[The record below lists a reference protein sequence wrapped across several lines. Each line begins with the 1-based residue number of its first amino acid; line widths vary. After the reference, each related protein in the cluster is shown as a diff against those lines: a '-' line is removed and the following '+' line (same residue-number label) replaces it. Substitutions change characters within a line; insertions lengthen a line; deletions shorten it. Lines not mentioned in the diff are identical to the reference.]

1 MYLLRKQKISARI
14 FFVLK
19 NSDIKKKNGKYQKVK
34 KQKQTLDKYP
44 QKLCDLQ
51 NVSVLSEL
59 LHQATHP
66 APRKTIHTSISKCLG
81 GKGWIQ
87 SFKLNRKEPE
97 KEISDGAKN
106 EEGKKAGRKQE
117 ALMLTTGSRSS
128 RQGERDTVLCVC
140 GRRLIHHKA
149 I

>member
-19 NSDIKKKNGKYQKVK
+19 NSDIYIKKNGKYQKVK

-81 GKGWIQ
+81 GKG
-87 SFKLNRKEPE
+87 
-97 KEISDGAKN
+97 
-106 EEGKKAGRKQE
+106 
-117 ALMLTTGSRSS
+117 
-128 RQGERDTVLCVC
+128 
-140 GRRLIHHKA
+140 
-149 I
+149 